1 MRWLLRTR
9 WKHGLIAQMKSRF
22 NYTHKSSSVFLWEE
36 EIKREHFK

>member
-9 WKHGLIAQMKSRF
+9 WKHGLIAQMKSHF